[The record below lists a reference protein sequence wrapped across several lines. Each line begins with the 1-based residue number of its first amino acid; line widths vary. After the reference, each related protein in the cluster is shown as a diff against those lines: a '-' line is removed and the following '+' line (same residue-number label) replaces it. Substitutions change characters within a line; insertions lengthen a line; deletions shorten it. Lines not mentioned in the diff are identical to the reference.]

1 MKKLALTLV
10 LGLALISGCGQKDT
24 EPKSSQDMPTE
35 AVESAPIATV
45 PDEPGQPAEQEGAA
59 ETAAAPAESISETGE
74 EPPEQ
79 ASPSAT
85 QPTFRVGAAPSGPP
99 TSARFRE
106 GTHYKKIVP
115 AQPTN
120 AAPGK
125 VEVAEAFWYG
135 CGHCFS
141 LDPAL
146 ESWRGKAP
154 SYIEFIRIPA
164 MWNDTTRMHARLYYT
179 AESLGKLQELHSL
192 IFREIHVNANPLN
205 TVDKIEAFFKQHG
218 VSPEEF
224 RKTFSSF
231 SVESKLQRADF
242 LNRRFRV
249 QSVPMII
256 VNGKYS
262 TDVSDAGGEQALFA
276 LINELAAHEHGG

>member
-1 MKKLALTLV
+1 MMNKLALALV
-10 LGLALISGCGQKDT
+10 LGFVLIGGCGQKQS
-24 EPKSSQDMPTE
+24 EPSSQDMPTE

-45 PDEPGQPAEQEGAA
+45 TDEPGQATEQENAG
-59 ETAAAPAESISETGE
+59 ETAAAPTESISETGE

-79 ASPSAT
+79 TSPSSA

-99 TSARFRE
+99 TSSRFRE

-120 AAPGK
+120 APPGK

-164 MWNDTTRMHARLYYT
+164 MWNDITRMHARLYYT

-192 IFREIHVNANPLN
+192 IFREIHVNGNPLN

-224 RKTFSSF
+224 RSAFSSF

-249 QSVPMII
+249 QSVPMIV

-262 TDVSDAGGEQALFA
+262 TDVSDAGGEPALFA